1 MSLGLIHKR
10 QAGLT
15 LIELMISLALGLIVV
30 AAAIMLFLT
39 GQKSYS
45 LQQGSADLQDNA
57 NFGLSYVTKDIRLAN
72 LNALSAEIN
81 DRTKAGGL
89 VLTSKDNGYKD
100 TAVTPNKIYSNLP
113 DSVTG
118 KTAAVAT
125 LSASES
131 HSSNVKLAGTDL
143 KSDQLVIQY
152 KPQYTTDPDTAAN
165 WFGGFDCEGD
175 RISFA
180 KSAPQR
186 IIVQRYFLRED
197 DNKNANEPNQALALA
212 CDAGWYNESGNPAK
226 VEDYESGNPA

>member
-1 MSLGLIHKR
+1 M
-10 QAGLT
+10 
-15 LIELMISLALGLIVV
+15 
-30 AAAIMLFLT
+30 
-39 GQKSYS
+39 
-45 LQQGSADLQDNA
+45 QDNA

-143 KSDQLVIQY
+143 KSDRI
-152 KPQYTTDPDTAAN
+152 
-165 WFGGFDCEGD
+165 GD
-175 RISFA
+175 S
-180 KSAPQR
+180 
-186 IIVQRYFLRED
+186 V
-197 DNKNANEPNQALALA
+197 
-212 CDAGWYNESGNPAK
+212 
-226 VEDYESGNPA
+226 

>member
-180 KSAPQR
+180 KSAP
-186 IIVQRYFLRED
+186 
-197 DNKNANEPNQALALA
+197 
-212 CDAGWYNESGNPAK
+212 
-226 VEDYESGNPA
+226 